1 MKIVVAYV
9 QPYMTQKVVEALHA
23 IEGVSGATFWP
34 VHGFGR
40 GRGDE
45 PGASRHE
52 DILGAIG
59 KVRFE
64 VMVTDRLADIVLRTI
79 VQAGRT
85 GRRGDGKVFVASLE
99 RAIRI
104 RTGEE
109 GDAAV

>member
-1 MKIVVAYV
+1 MKMVVAFV

-23 IEGVSGATFWP
+23 IDGLSGASFWP
-34 VHGFGR
+34 IHGFGR

-64 VMVTDRLADIVLRTI
+64 VMVSDRLADTVVKTI
-79 VQAGRT
+79 LQVART
-85 GRRGDGKVFVASLE
+85 GRKGDGKVFVASLE
-99 RAIRI
+99 QAIRI
-104 RTGEE
+104 RTGEQ

>member
-1 MKIVVAYV
+1 
-9 QPYMTQKVVEALHA
+9 VEALHT
-23 IEGVSGATFWP
+23 IEGAAGATFWP

-45 PGASRHE
+45 PGAARHE

-64 VMVTDRLADIVLRTI
+64 VMVSDRLADTVVRTI
-79 VQAGRT
+79 LQVART
-85 GRRGDGKVFVASLE
+85 GRKRDGKVFVTSLE
-99 RAIRI
+99 QAIRI